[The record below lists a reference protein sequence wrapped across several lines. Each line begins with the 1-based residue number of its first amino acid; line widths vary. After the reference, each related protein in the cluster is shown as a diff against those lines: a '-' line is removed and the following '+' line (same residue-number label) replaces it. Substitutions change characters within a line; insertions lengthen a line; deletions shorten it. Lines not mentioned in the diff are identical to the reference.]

1 MSGELEGGGRG
12 KANTQERKLGE
23 KVPRDSKP
31 ASQRHVGSFH
41 ENASA
46 ELKVRGGYL
55 HDMKNTGH
63 KCRVAPPGGFFFF
76 FLVPHMLYLKGICC
90 NMFKWELSYKSLDFW
105 NFLENGNTQ

>member
-12 KANTQERKLGE
+12 EANNQERKLGE
-23 KVPRDSKP
+23 KVPHYSKP

-55 HDMKNTGH
+55 HDTKNTGH
-63 KCRVAPPGGFFFF
+63 KCRAAPQGGFFFF
-76 FLVPHMLYLKGICC
+76 FGPTYALFKRNLLHAIC
-90 NMFKWELSYKSLDFW
+90 L
-105 NFLENGNTQ
+105 NGSFHIKV